1 MTKTNQRNFAERK
14 ALAEIIRQ
22 PACSDSERQ
31 MRCGMVYD
39 HVLGNSHCIE
49 EPDFQTVSPADLGL
63 LFQVTDE
70 LFFNGLVGK
79 LCERAAARPLTFRL
93 STRMT
98 STGGMTTM
106 QRSAGAI
113 DRRFEFE
120 IAIATT
126 PLFETFKGTSKASV
140 GGVQCNDRLQA
151 LQRIM
156 EHEMVHLIE
165 LLLTNDSNCSATP
178 FKRIVRNFF
187 GHTQSKHQLLTP
199 SDTAKARLGITP
211 GDKVQF
217 DLGGKTLD
225 GFLQRVTKR
234 ATVLVPDRKGVQY
247 DDGRR
252 YSKFYVP
259 LKSLRR
265 A

>member
-1 MTKTNQRNFAERK
+1 MTRNKKSRSAEQT
-14 ALAEIIRQ
+14 ALATIVRQ
-22 PACSDSERQ
+22 PATGEQ
-31 MRCGMVYD
+31 TTQARCQAVYA
-39 HVLGNSHCIE
+39 HVLNNSSSIE
-49 EPDFQTVSPADLGL
+49 KADFTTVSPADLGL

-70 LFFNGLVGK
+70 LFFDGLVGK
-79 LCERAAARPLTFRL
+79 VCEQIAARPLSFRL

-106 QRSAGAI
+106 QRPALAPDS
-113 DRRFEFE
+113 RFEFE
-120 IAIATT
+120 IAVATT
-126 PLFETFKGTSKASV
+126 PLFESFKDADKPSV
-140 GGVQCNDRLQA
+140 GGVTCNDRLQA

-165 LLLTNDSNCSATP
+165 LLLTRDSNCAAAP

-199 SDTAKARLGITP
+199 SDTARSRLGVSP
-211 GDKVQF
+211 GDRVRF
-217 DLGGKTLD
+217 DSAGQTLD

-234 ATVLVPDRKGVQY
+234 ATVLVPDSKGTRY

-252 YSKFYVP
+252 YSKYYVP
-259 LKSLRR
+259 LKLLRR